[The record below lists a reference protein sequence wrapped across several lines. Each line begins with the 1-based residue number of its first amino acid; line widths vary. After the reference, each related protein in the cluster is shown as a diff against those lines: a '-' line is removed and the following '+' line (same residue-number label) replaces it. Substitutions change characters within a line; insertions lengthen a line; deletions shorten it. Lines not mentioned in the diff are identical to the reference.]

1 MRKQLH
7 DPRHAR
13 LVANPGAP
21 DNENRSENRLENHL
35 ENRLENRLKNHPKI
49 VTAGLLRPRPA

>member
-21 DNENRSENRLENHL
+21 DNENRL
-35 ENRLENRLKNHPKI
+35 ENRLKNRLKNHPKI
-49 VTAGLLRPRPA
+49 VTPGLLRPRPA